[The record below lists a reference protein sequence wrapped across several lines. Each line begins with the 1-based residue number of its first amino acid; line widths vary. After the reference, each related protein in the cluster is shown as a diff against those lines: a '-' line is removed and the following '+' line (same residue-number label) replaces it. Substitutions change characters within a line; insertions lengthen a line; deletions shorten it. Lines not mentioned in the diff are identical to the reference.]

1 MTQNED
7 GNDAEMTN
15 NTERKH
21 DNPCD
26 KCNTPLNVL
35 TQSSTENSSQSTS
48 TATFMPSG
56 AFSYD
61 MGWQKRGSGRR
72 YDSNSG
78 VGVLIG
84 QETGKIV
91 SFGTRIKQCRICSV
105 YTSKKLTV
113 PAHDCRMNYKGS
125 SKAMEPDL
133 AVDLIKD
140 VESNGVKVGTIIM
153 DEDTTTMARL
163 KTEISHSITK
173 WSDLA
178 HVKKACGN
186 ALWKLA
192 SKFQELNA
200 NSISY
205 LQRCLMYAVKQNKG
219 KETAVAEA
227 IKAIPNHVFG
237 EHSKCGDWCRYNE
250 NPVTYKHR
258 NIDSDFKNR
267 TLKEKL
273 IEIYSVFSENS
284 HKLAPCGSTRLNESF
299 NNTVAS
305 KAPKSKHYSTS
316 ESLDSR
322 VQCAVAQTNNGYS
335 YVSEVNTLV
344 GISPGRVSLSL
355 SDKLQKKRKQAQDY
369 KSSIAYKRK
378 KLAIKRINS
387 KKMVVNDIREGVTYK
402 SNVDLRSVSLPQD
415 TLVIPDPINPP
426 QETGVSIE
434 TDLNIVFF
442 DLETTG
448 LALNCDILQIAAID
462 ADSNKLSLYV
472 LPSQDI
478 SEGASNVTGITYD
491 GSQMFLHR
499 KPVNAVIP
507 IVALQTFLSWIED
520 RKPVLLVAHNATF
533 DAKRLIRTLM
543 AYKLEA
549 VFCHCVSGIADTLP
563 YFKGAFPDLANYK
576 QETLV
581 KSILKYE
588 SNKYQ
593 AHNALDD
600 VIYLKKLYDYSSNGN
615 SDAYKNIVKYSK
627 STFFYTK
634 FYKYQ
639 SAGECLLSSY
649 KALITEKILSHAMC
663 KKAAYSGLSFSH
675 LKLAYDRKG
684 HEGLIILLSEK
695 CDGKVRVTNRR
706 NIIKNLFRYFE
717 AKCHVL

>member
-1 MTQNED
+1 
-7 GNDAEMTN
+7 
-15 NTERKH
+15 
-21 DNPCD
+21 
-26 KCNTPLNVL
+26 
-35 TQSSTENSSQSTS
+35 
-48 TATFMPSG
+48 
-56 AFSYD
+56 
-61 MGWQKRGSGRR
+61 
-72 YDSNSG
+72 
-78 VGVLIG
+78 
-84 QETGKIV
+84 
-91 SFGTRIKQCRICSV
+91 
-105 YTSKKLTV
+105 
-113 PAHDCRMNYKGS
+113 
-125 SKAMEPDL
+125 MEPDL

-378 KLAIKRINS
+378 KLAIKRIN
-387 KKMVVNDIREGVTYK
+387 
-402 SNVDLRSVSLPQD
+402 
-415 TLVIPDPINPP
+415 
-426 QETGVSIE
+426 
-434 TDLNIVFF
+434 
-442 DLETTG
+442 
-448 LALNCDILQIAAID
+448 
-462 ADSNKLSLYV
+462 
-472 LPSQDI
+472 
-478 SEGASNVTGITYD
+478 
-491 GSQMFLHR
+491 
-499 KPVNAVIP
+499 
-507 IVALQTFLSWIED
+507 
-520 RKPVLLVAHNATF
+520 
-533 DAKRLIRTLM
+533 
-543 AYKLEA
+543 
-549 VFCHCVSGIADTLP
+549 
-563 YFKGAFPDLANYK
+563 
-576 QETLV
+576 
-581 KSILKYE
+581 
-588 SNKYQ
+588 
-593 AHNALDD
+593 
-600 VIYLKKLYDYSSNGN
+600 
-615 SDAYKNIVKYSK
+615 
-627 STFFYTK
+627 
-634 FYKYQ
+634 
-639 SAGECLLSSY
+639 
-649 KALITEKILSHAMC
+649 
-663 KKAAYSGLSFSH
+663 
-675 LKLAYDRKG
+675 
-684 HEGLIILLSEK
+684 
-695 CDGKVRVTNRR
+695 
-706 NIIKNLFRYFE
+706 
-717 AKCHVL
+717 